1 MSSASLSVSA
11 SRLLPATSTYTR
23 HADDY
28 YDINDILASD
38 SKVSCVFEMQ
48 VLRLGFLVPGTSVE
62 NIAVGTK
69 MDLPYWLARALCSKR
84 KQIVSV
90 DIPKAYKDAYREV
103 MRADAN
109 VVNLQ
114 KLGPYY
120 YCTGVKLLNFE
131 LQETEALSRTLVEV
145 SGSTACLMHQIHT
158 TLFITVTIV
167 LPVCGGMFAGLP
179 QSLPKDHGLFP
190 KLSQGGHVRPGD
202 ETG

>member
-1 MSSASLSVSA
+1 MSSASLSAST
-11 SRLLPATSTYTR
+11 SRLIPTTSTYPR

-38 SKVSCVFEMQ
+38 SKVPCVFEMQ

-62 NIAVGTK
+62 NIAIGTK

-90 DIPKAYKDAYREV
+90 DVPKAYKDAYREV

-145 SGSTACLMHQIHT
+145 SGRSMCLPDALRPHHRACL
-158 TLFITVTIV
+158 
-167 LPVCGGMFAGLP
+167 
-179 QSLPKDHGLFP
+179 SLHCFYSGNCPSG
-190 KLSQGGHVRPGD
+190 
-202 ETG
+202 